1 VLAATLYALYVC
13 RRAVVV
19 VIINIRAIPGSAG
32 AYMYRGNEFWR
43 PRGTTLGPPA
53 RIAGRAATR
62 GAVNKTTTE
71 RGEGGR
77 G

>member
-1 VLAATLYALYVC
+1 
-13 RRAVVV
+13 
-19 VIINIRAIPGSAG
+19 
-32 AYMYRGNEFWR
+32 MYRGNEFWR

-71 RGEGGR
+71 WGGEVGVKKSSRNGPEIEER
-77 G
+77 ERDSE